1 MDLKYDVVVI
11 GGGPIG
17 GYLSR
22 RFNEFGHSVLII
34 EEHDE
39 IGRPFQCA
47 GLVNPES
54 MKKVDLHNSILKEIW
69 GARIHSPSG
78 IPVVIGNNSRIR
90 TMSVCRKIFD
100 EGVVL
105 QAINSGTEIL
115 LSSKPNF
122 VNIETDRVKLE
133 IKTPEGTKNV
143 ESKLLCGADGAH
155 SWVRR
160 FFKMGRPKEMMI
172 GFQIEVTGY
181 EGDEGRLDMYTGRDI
196 APGYF
201 AWAIPS
207 GDSTRIGTWSR
218 AELLNGFSCE
228 DLIDRL
234 RNKELWKHRFEN
246 ITEIGRFV
254 GPVPSGFVK
263 KPMIERVALFG
274 DAAGVCKPTT
284 GGGIG
289 PGFNQVDLLVP
300 ILSKS
305 IINNDLSETKM
316 IKHSKVLKSM
326 ISDQK
331 RKKGLRDAFLSESN
345 DDELNEIFSV
355 WSRPEVIEL
364 INEVGEIENPIPL
377 GIRMLKEI
385 PEFRKLAGKAAK
397 ALIWG

>member
-1 MDLKYDVVVI
+1 
-11 GGGPIG
+11 
-17 GYLSR
+17 
-22 RFNEFGHSVLII
+22 
-34 EEHDE
+34 
-39 IGRPFQCA
+39 
-47 GLVNPES
+47 
-54 MKKVDLHNSILKEIW
+54 
-69 GARIHSPSG
+69 
-78 IPVVIGNNSRIR
+78 
-90 TMSVCRKIFD
+90 MSVCRKIFD

-218 AELLNGFSCE
+218 ADLLNGFSCE

-305 IINNDLSETKM
+305 IINNDLSEIKM
-316 IKHSKVLKSM
+316 KKQSLVLVVIAAIVVIAGIFFITNQNIQKDVSD
-326 ISDQK
+326 DQK
-331 RKKGLRDAFLSESN
+331 KIGFIYIGPPGDHGWTYMHDVGRKYMELS
-345 DDELNEIFSV
+345 
-355 WSRPEVIEL
+355 L
-364 INEVGEIENPIPL
+364 IHI
-377 GIRMLKEI
+377 
-385 PEFRKLAGKAAK
+385 
-397 ALIWG
+397 